1 MLWESPTAPE
11 GESRKGLV
19 PMAASTTQVKCPEL
33 VCAGCGGQTVTA
45 TYGPKTVR
53 VSPCESLIAQGWTSK
68 VQVALFH
75 SEAIARL
82 VVA

>member
-1 MLWESPTAPE
+1 M
-11 GESRKGLV
+11 
-19 PMAASTTQVKCPEL
+19 ASTTSSVKCPEL

-53 VSPCESLIAQGWTSK
+53 VSPCEPLLAQGWTSK
-68 VQVALFH
+68 VQVVFTH
-75 SEAIARL
+75 SQAIARL